1 MQCFRTHLL
10 SFLQFEI
17 FPFPSIFTFYL
28 SFILSCLLTIFR
40 TTRNFSLNVLGVRV
54 YYFNFVWP
62 LTAKQ
67 TASVAPSRHTPQ
79 T

>member
-1 MQCFRTHLL
+1 MFSRTLAF
-10 SFLQFEI
+10 FLQFEI

-28 SFILSCLLTIFR
+28 SFILSCLLAIIR
-40 TTRNFSLNVLGVRV
+40 TTRNFSLNVLGVRA

-67 TASVAPSRHTPQ
+67 TASVAPLGHILKT
-79 T
+79 

>member
-1 MQCFRTHLL
+1 MFSHTLAF
-10 SFLQFEI
+10 FLQFEI

>member
-1 MQCFRTHLL
+1 MFPHTLTF
-10 SFLQFEI
+10 FLEFEI
-17 FPFPSIFTFYL
+17 FLFLSVFTFYL
-28 SFILSCLLTIFR
+28 LFTLSCLLAIFR
-40 TTRNFSLNVLGVRV
+40 TMRNLSLNILGVRA
-54 YYFNFVWP
+54 YYFNFVWL

>member
-1 MQCFRTHLL
+1 MFPYTLTF
-10 SFLQFEI
+10 FLEFEI
-17 FPFPSIFTFYL
+17 FLFLSVFTFYL
-28 SFILSCLLTIFR
+28 LFTLSCLLAIFR
-40 TTRNFSLNVLGVRV
+40 TMRNLSLNILGVRA

-67 TASVAPSRHTPQ
+67 TPPIGPSGHTHQ

>member
-1 MQCFRTHLL
+1 MFSHTLA
-10 SFLQFEI
+10 FYLQFEI
-17 FPFPSIFTFYL
+17 FLFLTAFTLYL

-40 TTRNFSLNVLGVRV
+40 TMRNFSLNVLGVRA

-67 TASVAPSRHTPQ
+67 TASVVPLGHILKT
-79 T
+79 

>member
-1 MQCFRTHLL
+1 MFSHTFAIFLTANIFAILSFYALYLPPILLHLHNKFRTM
-10 SFLQFEI
+10 
-17 FPFPSIFTFYL
+17 
-28 SFILSCLLTIFR
+28 
-40 TTRNFSLNVLGVRV
+40 RNLSLNILGVRA

-67 TASVAPSRHTPQ
+67 TPPIGPSGHTHQ